1 MKTLIIVRHAKSSW
15 DNTHL
20 ADHDRP
26 LLEVGKKRTRLII
39 AKLQDLN
46 IQPDLII
53 SSSAKRALETAQ
65 YLAKGL
71 SYSKDKIKS
80 SANYYTASATELM
93 NEFYDMPESFNTV
106 MLVGHNPTLTYL
118 SNQFLSDPIENLPTS
133 GAVILR
139 FDTETWDQLPHI
151 QAYEELII
159 TPKDLKKGV

>member
-118 SNQFLSDPIENLPTS
+118 STNSS
-133 GAVILR
+133 VIRLKIY
-139 FDTETWDQLPHI
+139 QLPVLLFCVSI
-151 QAYEELII
+151 PKPGINCLIYK
-159 TPKDLKKGV
+159 PMRS

>member
-15 DNTHL
+15 EHTHL

-39 AKLQDLN
+39 SRLQDLN

-80 SANYYTASATELM
+80 SSNYYTASHTELM
-93 NEFYDMPESFNTV
+93 NEFYDMPDDFNTV

-118 SNQFLSDPIENLPTS
+118 CNQFLNDPIENLPTS
-133 GAVILR
+133 AVVIMR
-139 FDTETWDQLPHI
+139 FDTETWDQLPHL
-151 QAYEELII
+151 QAREELVI